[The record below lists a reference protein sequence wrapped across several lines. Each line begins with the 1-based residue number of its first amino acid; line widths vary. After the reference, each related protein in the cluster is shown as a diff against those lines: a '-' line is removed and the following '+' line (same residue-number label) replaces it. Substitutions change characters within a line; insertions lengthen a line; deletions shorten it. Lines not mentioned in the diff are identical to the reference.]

1 MSAIESSPGPL
12 KCSST
17 PPVSANKILGIR
29 RQYSSDATIVL
40 VGLFGAG
47 KKTLGIIASVAL
59 RRRFVDFDAVFN
71 QEVQS
76 SPQEFIACHGLARYR
91 DLELQ
96 ISKDLLAKY
105 DTGCV
110 IVGLGGTA
118 SPSQRTLLTECGRRH
133 PVIYVRRDEHD
144 LQRLS
149 GTTPDKFSRI
159 FEIVNAFFESCTN
172 FDFFNHTQSE
182 SQSAPTLPAYLKLKE
197 TERVFVAFLHRIFGR
212 DHRQV
217 FSVDPFSRSHTYA
230 LQVPVTYLDQPEL
243 DLESLESGAD
253 AITLVVQPEDIT
265 STKLTEKLV
274 RHIALLRKHSRV
286 PIIVDVSA
294 PHSTHSTFDYHKA
307 LATTLRLAPDALTCC
322 LECDHG
328 LLSELN
334 FTKGYTKII
343 GTLHNPIP
351 IGSQAA
357 MLSTVTELSRD
368 SECDALRVTGEAISP
383 DQNYACLSFSHD
395 IGTTL
400 EIPII
405 TYNTGPM
412 GRVSICLGRT
422 LSPVVLPSLQET
434 GITMHEAQCALT
446 ACFLQS
452 KKTFTIFGQ
461 SVKYS
466 LSAAMHNTAYAASGL
481 PHVYDTLQSQDL
493 SDIHP
498 LLNDENHGGVTI
510 SLPYKSAILPFL
522 DEVSSD
528 AKDINAVNT
537 VVLEHSQLPSG
548 ERVTI
553 RRGYNTDYIGIR
565 DCIHK
570 HLSPANAVRDGTT
583 ALIIGAGGMAHAA
596 IYACYE
602 LGVRRMCIYNRTT
615 ENAKKLADYF
625 HQWAKSKSGVNLQLD
640 VLCSPEDPW
649 PSDCR
654 LPTIVTS
661 CIPPYELGS
670 ENPIDM
676 LLSER
681 WLSSRTGGVYLEVG
695 YGPSMTRLMEQFLPR
710 ASKGW
715 VVVDGLMVL
724 VEQGIAQY
732 EIFTK
737 RPAPV
742 HVMRRAIREQSV
754 RHGFVH
760 G

>member
-12 KCSST
+12 KYSST
-17 PPVSANKILGIR
+17 PPASTDEILGIR
-29 RQYSSDATIVL
+29 RQYCPDATILL

-76 SPQEFIACHGLARYR
+76 SPQEFIARHGLARYR
-91 DLELQ
+91 ELELQ
-96 ISKDLLAKY
+96 ISKDLLTKY
-105 DTGCV
+105 DKGCV

-118 SPSQRTLLTECGRRH
+118 SPSQRTLLTECGHRH
-133 PVIYVRRDEHD
+133 PVIYVRRDEND

-149 GTTPDKFSRI
+149 GTSPDKFNRI
-159 FEIVNAFFESCTN
+159 FEVVNAFFVSCTN

-212 DHRQV
+212 YNRQV
-217 FSVDPFSRSHTYA
+217 FSTDPFAKSHTYA
-230 LQVPVTYLDQPEL
+230 LQVPVTYLDHPEL

-253 AITLVVQPEDIT
+253 AIALVVHPSDIN
-265 STKLTEKLV
+265 STGLTEKLV

-294 PHSTHSTFDYHKA
+294 PHSTHSAFDYHKT
-307 LATTLRLAPDALTCC
+307 LATVLRLAPDALTCC
-322 LECDHG
+322 LECDNG
-328 LLSELN
+328 LLAKLKSA
-334 FTKGYTKII
+334 KGYIKII
-343 GTLHNPIP
+343 GTVHESNPV
-351 IGSQAA
+351 GSQASA
-357 MLSTVTELSRD
+357 LTTPAELSRA
-368 SECDALRVTGEAISP
+368 SECDAIRVTGEAISP

-395 IGTTL
+395 IETTL
-400 EIPII
+400 KIPII
-405 TYNTGPM
+405 TYNTGPI
-412 GRVSICLGRT
+412 GQASICLGRT
-422 LSPVVLPSLQET
+422 LSPVVVPSSKEA
-434 GITMHEAQCALT
+434 GITMRDAQSALT

-452 KKTFTIFGQ
+452 RKTFTIFGQ

-466 LSAAMHNTAYAASGL
+466 LSAAMHNTAYAACGL
-481 PHVYDTLQSQDL
+481 PHIYDTLQSQSL
-493 SDIHP
+493 SDIHR
-498 LLNDENHGGVTI
+498 LLKDENHGGVTI

-537 VVLEHSQLPSG
+537 VVLEHSQLPNG

-602 LGVRRMCIYNRTT
+602 LGVRRMCIYNRTI
-615 ENAKKLADYF
+615 ENAKRLADYF

-649 PSDCR
+649 PSNCR

-670 ENPIDM
+670 EDSIDM
-676 LLSER
+676 LLSEQ

-695 YGPSMTRLMEQFLPR
+695 YGPSRTRLMEQFLPR

-724 VEQGIAQY
+724 VEQGIVQY

-742 HVMRRAIREQSV
+742 HVMRHAIREQSI

-760 G
+760 